1 MNEPPR
7 KKRPGRLWLFF
18 YGRQQRGV
26 PYLFI
31 GVLVAIVV
39 LALLF
44 AAPNGPDYSRDVA
57 VVFFV
62 LLVAGIAAAFVLAV
76 FFPRRRR

>member
-1 MNEPPR
+1 MNEPT
-7 KKRPGRLWLFF
+7 KNKRPGRLWLFF
-18 YGRQQRGV
+18 YGRQRRGV
-26 PYLFI
+26 PYLLI
-31 GVLVAIVV
+31 GVLVAIVL

-44 AAPNGPDYSRDVA
+44 AAPNGADYSRDVA

-62 LLVAGIAAAFVLAV
+62 LLVAGIASAFLLAV